1 MVNAKITDQKIKEVT
16 LKIADNFQP
25 EKIILFGSFAWGEPN
40 ENSDVDLFIIKKTDL
55 STREIAREIDGS
67 IFPRPF
73 PMDIVVYKP
82 EQVLEREAN
91 NDFFI
96 KDILTKGKILY
107 AK

>member
-1 MVNAKITDQKIKEVT
+1 MVDSKITEEKIKEVT

-25 EKIILFGSFAWGEPN
+25 EKIILFGSFAWGQPN
-40 ENSDVDLFIIKKTDL
+40 EDSDVDLFIIKKTDL

-91 NDFFI
+91 NDYFI